1 MSKIILAAAAAL
13 TLGFAGQALAA
24 DAGNTQSVP
33 VAGVNFA
40 DRTAVNDFYAK
51 LTRAA
56 AEACDSYSANSRV
69 TAQDRLCTNR
79 AVASAVQQLNRP
91 VLTAMYQERTVGQP
105 ARQLASR

>member
-1 MSKIILAAAAAL
+1 MSKFILTAAAAL
-13 TLGFAGQALAA
+13 ILGFAGHALAA
-24 DAGNTQSVP
+24 DAGNSQSLP

-40 DRTAVNDFYAK
+40 DRNAVSDFYAK
-51 LTRAA
+51 LAHAA
-56 AEACDSYSANSRV
+56 TEACDSYSANSRV
-69 TAQDRLCTNR
+69 TAQDHLCTSR